1 MSPDAFDSKYV
12 TYEWAF
18 ALGIGIKVIPLML
31 EQTKLHPRLD
41 TFQYIPFDDHFSLDQ
56 AWEKLLARLKQIEAE
71 YKSSP
76 KLKINDDVPLYI
88 QESIAV
94 LKDRQYYNQ
103 IVLEEPNPL
112 HLAVNNLASSQHPV
126 AQSELLRALEHPN
139 PDVRRVTAWV
149 LGKKRRD
156 QAVESLIEGIR
167 DHDMQVQLAAIRALI
182 QIGNEQCE
190 KGLVDAL
197 KDDQWEVQAL
207 AAQGLANFKT
217 NSSVSALIRAL
228 QARTGTVRAAAAK
241 SLSIVGDSRAVVA
254 LSKHLSDKE
263 KSVQVSSAKALV
275 AIGTLEALDAFE
287 EWDRKQKN
295 QQ

>member
-1 MSPDAFDSKYV
+1 MIILV
-12 TYEWAF
+12 W
-18 ALGIGIKVIPLML
+18 IKRG
-31 EQTKLHPRLD
+31 K
-41 TFQYIPFDDHFSLDQ
+41 
-56 AWEKLLARLKQIEAE
+56 KLLARLKQIEAE

-228 QARTGTVRAAAAK
+228 QARTGTVRAAAAE